1 MSGLARRKRA
11 LSRIAIGTALLTAAP
26 LAIAGATGAV
36 AAEDITPAAA
46 AQVKQPSAADIAKAD
61 LAWATEHSKGG
72 IPWAL
77 AQAKKAGKEVLVP
90 NETTATTLTHAN
102 PDGSLTSELTPGPA
116 RMQRGGTW
124 VDVDATLTTNA
135 QGEVVSKAHPGGLE
149 LAPGGGTPAPSLRAA
164 KDAAGRDLVTLGSG
178 DGQVTLQWKGGLPK
192 PRLDGTRATYKDAV
206 PGADVVVE
214 ATRTGFEQFVDIK
227 QRPATSGYSY
237 TLPLKTEGLEAEPQ
251 KDGSVTFTDPK
262 TGEKRAVMPAPVM
275 WDATVDKVSGEHTNR
290 HPVDMRVVDKGDG
303 AFDLVVTPDAGFLAD
318 PDTKYPVTVDP
329 STSNLSNVFDTYVQ
343 QGETGDLSTD
353 VELDF
358 GNPGT
363 TNSDGTPR
371 TARSFVTWN
380 TAAFKDA
387 IVTNADVSLWNFHSG
402 NTDCQPQEWTIWD
415 TNGSS
420 TASRWTRQPT
430 WNQQFHSSTQTK
442 GNPSCTNAPDG
453 WITADITTLVQSWS
467 SALDGKGY
475 MGLRAATDD
484 VKDWKRV
491 NSANATSNPP
501 KLTVTWNYRPGD
513 GTAQQAGAPFKS
525 YAGVWA
531 VNTTTP
537 TLRDKF
543 TDADGDKVNGTFQI
557 YDAATNKPITTPAGE
572 GLIVSGYVTPG
583 SWASVKVPAGQLA
596 DGKTY
601 KFRTNAYDG
610 THYNLNWSP
619 WREFVVDTTA
629 PGEPKSV
636 SSATYPENW
645 GGGGAG
651 VQGTFN
657 VDTGVTDAR
666 DVQYRLD
673 PFEDDA
679 AESGWSTTPTTTT
692 ATTTKAVA
700 ATNTAAYVATPAEDG
715 NHVVQ
720 TRSVDRADNVGPIR
734 DYGFTAGNRD
744 YNRKQKI
751 DIKLPKTDPDAASP
765 ALTDDPLPAP
775 GWKQGSAGRTFN
787 KGGMEV
793 TITPKAQRSLEGTRK
808 AAKEAAKRAPSYP
821 DPVVK
826 DSWCQPSLAG
836 EAQKSLM
843 TRNKACL
850 FFDLSFTARSKTL
863 PGVDDIEYKATFE
876 TAFQIKTDPHA
887 GDVKTW
893 IQLNPI
899 TNTFPAQDRAV
910 LLGSGDP
917 DAWISSMCYSD
928 GCNDGAGGKDIDFYG
943 ETNWKGGMNGN
954 QPNDPHMIT
963 GTADHKWNGKV
974 DNASGTRDVDLSKS
988 MPVYFA
994 GMPDTDVEPPPAPD
1008 GRKREWQDAT
1018 GPWRS
1023 PDLIVRCDKVDSNG
1037 VPGCVMPQYT
1047 PEYKFNTA
1055 KYTAAAAHVWMVQNK
1070 SKPSQGLG
1078 ATPEKPLHYHPSAS
1092 RAESGWNAEKDSR
1105 KVMCTKYRGKR
1116 AADGW
1121 VPTKNFVNH
1130 PKTMMHQELVNSP
1143 YPDTISCD
1151 EFPFASTYES
1161 PGLPANKGGKM
1172 PAGKNGGGEC
1182 IQTVSAKTDDASE
1195 HLLDDTRYDPPTW
1208 DENCGR
1214 SSMSTYM
1221 NSGAMSRLG
1230 NEFAPQFRLL
1240 DKDPYTVDVGDAWF
1254 KACDTSKADLICA
1267 MKKP

>member
-1 MSGLARRKRA
+1 MSRPARRRRA
-11 LSRIAIGTALLTAAP
+11 LSHIAMGAALLTAAP
-26 LAIAGATGAV
+26 LVIVGTTRAV
-36 AAEDITPAAA
+36 AADGTTLAAA
-46 AQVKQPSAADIAKAD
+46 EVKQPSAADIAKAD
-61 LAWATEHSKGG
+61 LAWATKHSKGG

-77 AQAKKAGKEVLVP
+77 AQAKKTGKKVLVP

-102 PDGSLTSELTPGPA
+102 PDGSLTSELTSGPA
-116 RMQRGGTW
+116 RMQRGGKW

-135 QGEVVSKAHPGGLE
+135 DGQVVSKAHPGGLK
-149 LAPGGGTPAPSLRAA
+149 LAPGGGTPASSLKAA
-164 KDAAGRDLVTLGSG
+164 GDATGRDLVTLGSG

-192 PRLDGTRATYKDAV
+192 PSLNGTRATYKDAV

-214 ATRTGFEQFVDIK
+214 ATRTGFEQFVDIN
-227 QRPATSGYSY
+227 QRPATSDYSY
-237 TLPLKTEGLEAEPQ
+237 TLPLRTEGLEAEPQ
-251 KDGSVTFTDPK
+251 KDGSLTFTDPK

-290 HPVDMRVVDKGDG
+290 HPVDMKVVDKGDG
-303 AFDLVVTPDAGFLAD
+303 AFDLVVTPDADFLAD

-371 TARSFVTWN
+371 TARSFITWN

-415 TNGSS
+415 TSASS
-420 TASRWTRQPT
+420 TTSRWTKQPT

-453 WITADITTLVQSWS
+453 WITADVTTLVQSWS

-543 TDADGDKVNGTFQI
+543 TDADGDKVNGTFQV

-572 GLIVSGYVTPG
+572 GLIVSDYVAPG
-583 SWASVKVPAGQLA
+583 SWASVKVPTGQLV

-629 PGEPKSV
+629 PGEPTSV

-651 VQGTFN
+651 VAGTFDVN
-657 VDTGVTDAR
+657 TGVSDAR

-673 PFEDDA
+673 PFEDDTPDA
-679 AESGWSTTPTTTT
+679 QWSTVAAT
-692 ATTTKAVA
+692 AMRAVA
-700 ATNTAAYVATPAEDG
+700 AENTASFTATPAADG

-734 DYGFTAGNRD
+734 DYGFTAGTRD

-751 DIKLPKTDPDAASP
+751 DIKLPTPDKDAAAP
-765 ALTDDPLPAP
+765 ALTDDPLPAL
-775 GWKQGSAGRTFN
+775 GWKQGSASRTFN

-808 AAKEAAKRAPSYP
+808 AAKAAATRAPSYP

-826 DSWCQPSLAG
+826 ETWCQPTLAG

-843 TRNKACL
+843 TRNEACVFL
-850 FFDLSFTARSKTL
+850 DAVFTATSEPV
-863 PGVDDIEYKATFE
+863 PGVPGVEYEATFE
-876 TAFQIKTDPHA
+876 IAYQVKTDPHA
-887 GDVKTW
+887 DEIKTW
-893 IQLNPI
+893 IEFNPI
-899 TNTFPAQDRAV
+899 TNTFPAQDRSV

-917 DAWISSMCYSD
+917 DAFIDSMCFSD
-928 GCNDGAGGKDIDFYG
+928 GCDDGKKERKNFDFYG
-943 ETNWKGGMNGN
+943 DTNWKGGMNGN
-954 QPNDPHMIT
+954 VPNDQHMIT
-963 GTADHKWNGKV
+963 GTADHKWNGAV
-974 DNASGTRDVDLSKS
+974 DNASGSRDVDLSKGL
-988 MPVYFA
+988 PVYFV
-994 GMPDTDVEPPPAPD
+994 GFFDTDVEPPPLPGGGKGKWED
-1008 GRKREWQDAT
+1008 KT
-1018 GPWRS
+1018 GPWSS
-1023 PDLIVRCDKVDSNG
+1023 PAIEVRCDKVSSNG
-1037 VPGCVMPQYT
+1037 TPGCVMPQYA
-1047 PEYKFNTA
+1047 PQYRFNTA
-1055 KYTAAAAHVWMVQNK
+1055 KYPAAAAHVWMIQNK
-1070 SKPSQGLG
+1070 SKPSKGLG
-1078 ATPEKPLHYHPSAS
+1078 ATKPLQYHPGPD
-1092 RAESGWNAEKDSR
+1092 RAASGWDTQKSR
-1105 KVMCTKYRGKR
+1105 DVMCAKYQGKR
-1116 AADGW
+1116 SGGY
-1121 VPTKNFVNH
+1121 VPKKTFVNH
-1130 PKTMMHQELVNSP
+1130 PKTAMHPELVSSP
-1143 YPDTISCD
+1143 YPDSISCD
-1151 EFPFASTYES
+1151 EFPFAASYQS
-1161 PGLPANKGGKM
+1161 PGLPAAQGGTM

-1182 IQTVSAKTDDASE
+1182 IQTVAAKTDDGSE

-1208 DENCGR
+1208 DETCGR
-1214 SSMSTYM
+1214 SSMSGYV
-1221 NSGAMSRLG
+1221 NSGSMSRFG

-1240 DKDPYTVDVGDAWF
+1240 DKDVYTVAPGAAWF
-1254 KACDTSKADLICA
+1254 TACDTSKDELICT